1 MENSLERDM
10 SFQLETLDPL
20 EWQNAGT
27 PDVFYKIPTSSAV
40 DASQIVDRN
49 DFMLAEN
56 NDDNDSSDH
65 DSSGHDTNDENNFTT
80 DEDLNLAT
88 VLKCF
93 QKQHFCQDEEDSQ
106 SSSSDSGNEL
116 HVIVH
121 RRKVLYSA
129 FKAMSSPSFCWKKS
143 PKVEFVGEEGAD
155 YGGPQREFF
164 RLLMQDVQQ
173 SGVFEGPS
181 KELLFTY
188 HQGQEEK
195 YLKVGK
201 CVGWSIVHGGPGLRA
216 LDKTLFACMCGHN
229 PSFRDF
235 RWQNLDEDVQSKIKK
250 ILNCKDENEF
260 AALLQPE
267 VLGNWLA
274 ECGIYMSKREEIPNI
289 IAYICKHYVFMRVA
303 NIIKQFTDGLNS
315 LGNLW
320 DVVKANYAAFL
331 PVFTDMSSPLTRQSL
346 KSLFSVNYS
355 TRGTN
360 RREQEEDTIF
370 SWEVFLKMVEDSQAD
385 VTFEDI
391 FIFIT
396 SADMIPPLGFQEQP
410 TIEFYDQEQGRSRM
424 PYASTCALTFYLP
437 RGLDSEYRMK
447 EMVTSAIKNSLGFGK
462 P

>member
-1 MENSLERDM
+1 MTVLNLFLVDRMDCSRVPTDGQKSRLTQAGLGFARNKLVNLTWDLREFYAFVCGSFPSVNLNLIGFTVAKANKQRRLMTLHANSLKDLKRQLRKSHLYIIPRGNLLSGSQMSAAVVNPSTTPAQSSQMSAAALMENSLERDM

-56 NDDNDSSDH
+56 DEDNDSSDH

-80 DEDLNLAT
+80 VSLLHAMDEDLNLAT

-106 SSSSDSGNEL
+106 SSSSDSGNDL

-188 HQGQEEK
+188 HQGQEQK
-195 YLKVGK
+195 YLK
-201 CVGWSIVHGGPGLRA
+201 S
-216 LDKTLFACMCGHN
+216 
-229 PSFRDF
+229 
-235 RWQNLDEDVQSKIKK
+235 
-250 ILNCKDENEF
+250 
-260 AALLQPE
+260 
-267 VLGNWLA
+267 
-274 ECGIYMSKREEIPNI
+274 
-289 IAYICKHYVFMRVA
+289 CKHHQTIHRWIELMGEFVGCGESQLCCLPASLHRHVRPSYSPIPQVTLQCQLQYQGHQPTRAGRGHHLQLGGVS
-303 NIIKQFTDGLNS
+303 QDGR
-315 LGNLW
+315 
-320 DVVKANYAAFL
+320 
-331 PVFTDMSSPLTRQSL
+331 RQS
-346 KSLFSVNYS
+346 
-355 TRGTN
+355 
-360 RREQEEDTIF
+360 
-370 SWEVFLKMVEDSQAD
+370 
-385 VTFEDI
+385 
-391 FIFIT
+391 
-396 SADMIPPLGFQEQP
+396 
-410 TIEFYDQEQGRSRM
+410 SR
-424 PYASTCALTFYLP
+424 CHF
-437 RGLDSEYRMK
+437 
-447 EMVTSAIKNSLGFGK
+447 
-462 P
+462 